1 MNSILLMIGSFL
13 ILLAAYVFYGSW
25 LAKKWGVDPT
35 RPTPAHTMTDG
46 VDYIPTKPSVLLGH
60 HFASIAGAGPIN
72 GPIQA
77 AIFGWLPVALW
88 VLIGGIFI
96 GAVQDFSSI
105 FASIR
110 HDGKSIGHI
119 IELYL
124 GKTGKKMFL
133 AFAWLTLVLVVAAFA
148 DIVGSTFV
156 GFAADG
162 TQIASNATAAAT
174 SVYFVFFAI
183 LYGFLIHRRN
193 PSPFI
198 SIAVAI
204 LFIIFSIALGFFLPV
219 YLSKTTWMIVIIIYI
234 FIAAITPVWILLQ
247 PRDYLNSFLLYA
259 MIIAAFIG
267 ILVTN
272 PVIGLPVFT
281 GWNVNGQWLFPA
293 LFITIACGAISG
305 FHSLVGSGTTS
316 KQLNNEKDAKLIGYG
331 GMLIECGLA
340 IIALIAVGALY
351 VNGEM
356 PAGTPPVV
364 FANAIASFVGNIG
377 IPTDIAYVLI
387 TLAIAS
393 FSLTSLDTATRLG
406 RYMFQEFFSDIEVE
420 GEIRS
425 DCVSERVSK
434 KKTIYAFL
442 SDKYVATAVTII
454 AGGLLAIS
462 GYQNIWPLFGSAN
475 QLLAA
480 LALMAVAIWLGNIG
494 KNNKMFYIPMLF
506 MFAATLTALA
516 ISMYQNF
523 IILYAGNG
531 QLQVNGLQLVVAVFL
546 FILAVILAVQG
557 IQKIWRQRKNAVV

>member
-1 MNSILLMIGSFL
+1 MNSVLLLVISFAILIG
-13 ILLAAYVFYGSW
+13 AYVTYGAW
-25 LAKKWGVDPT
+25 LAKKWGIDPS

-77 AIFGWLPVALW
+77 AVFGWLPVALW
-88 VLIGGIFI
+88 ILIGGIFI

-105 FASIR
+105 FASVR

-162 TQIASNATAAAT
+162 AEIMPNAMAAAT
-174 SVYFVFFAI
+174 SVYFILFAI

-193 PSPFI
+193 LNSVA
-198 SIAVAI
+198 SAGIAV
-204 LFIIFSIALGFFLPV
+204 LFIVICIALGFIFPI
-219 YLSKTTWMIVIIIYI
+219 YLTKTAWMILIIAYI

-259 MIIAAFIG
+259 MIAAAFAG

-272 PVIGLPVFT
+272 PAIGLPAFT
-281 GWNVNGQWLFPA
+281 GWHVDGQWLFPA

-316 KQLNNEKDAKLIGYG
+316 KQLDNEKDAHFIGYG

-340 IIALIAVGALY
+340 VIALIAVGALY
-351 VNGEM
+351 TNGEM
-356 PAGTPPVV
+356 PVGTPPVI
-364 FANAIASFVGNIG
+364 FANAIASFAGNLG

-406 RYMFQEFFSDIEVE
+406 RYMFQEFFSNIEVE

-425 DCVSERVSK
+425 DCVSDRASK
-434 KKTIYAFL
+434 KKTVYAFL
-442 SDKYVATAVTII
+442 SNKYVATAVTII

-480 LALMAVAIWLGNIG
+480 LALMAAAIWLGGIG

-506 MFAATLTALA
+506 MFAVTLTALG
-516 ISMYQNF
+516 ISIYGNF
-523 IILYAGNG
+523 MSLAGG
-531 QLQVNGLQLVVAVFL
+531 SGSLEVNGLQLAVGGFL
-546 FILAVILAVQG
+546 FVLAVILAVQG
-557 IQKIWRQRKNAVV
+557 IGKMLKQRKAAA

>member
-1 MNSILLMIGSFL
+1 MVSFAVLIG
-13 ILLAAYVFYGSW
+13 AYVTYGAW
-25 LAKKWGVDPT
+25 LAKKWGIDPS
-35 RPTPAHTMTDG
+35 RSTPAHTMTDG

-119 IELYL
+119 IEIYL
-124 GKTGKKMFL
+124 GKTGKRIFL

-162 TQIASNATAAAT
+162 TEVMPNAMAAAT
-174 SVYFVFFAI
+174 SVYFIIFAV
-183 LYGFLIHRRN
+183 LYGVLIHRRN
-193 PSPFI
+193 LNSVAAAG
-198 SIAVAI
+198 IAVV
-204 LFIIFSIALGFFLPV
+204 FIVICVALGFIFPI
-219 YLSKTTWMIVIIIYI
+219 YLTKTTWMILIIIYI
-234 FIAAITPVWILLQ
+234 FVAAITPVWILLQ

-259 MIIAAFIG
+259 MIAAAFVG

-272 PVIGLPVFT
+272 PSIGLPAFT

-293 LFITIACGAISG
+293 LFITVACGAISG

-316 KQLNNEKDAKLIGYG
+316 KQLDNEKDARFIGYG

-351 VNGEM
+351 TNGEM
-356 PAGTPPVV
+356 PGGTPPVI

-406 RYMFQEFFSDIEVE
+406 RYMFQEFFSNIEVE

-425 DCVSERVSK
+425 DCVSDRASK
-434 KKTIYAFL
+434 KKTVYAFL
-442 SDKYVATAVTII
+442 SNKYVATAVTII

-462 GYQNIWPLFGSAN
+462 GYRNIWPLFGSAN

-480 LALMAVAIWLGNIG
+480 LALMAVAIWLGSAG

-506 MFAATLTALA
+506 MFAATLTALG
-516 ISMYQNF
+516 ISMYGN
-523 IILYAGNG
+523 IMSLAGG
-531 QLQVNGLQLVVAVFL
+531 SGSIEVNGLQLVVGAFL

-557 IQKIWRQRKNAVV
+557 IGKMLKLKKAAAV

>member
-13 ILLAAYVFYGSW
+13 ILIAAYVFYGSW
-25 LAKKWGVDPT
+25 LAKKWGVDPM
-35 RPTPAHTMTDG
+35 RPTPGHTMTDG

-88 VLIGGIFI
+88 ILIGGIFI

-119 IELYL
+119 IELYM

-162 TQIASNATAAAT
+162 TQIVPNATAAAT
-174 SVYFVFFAI
+174 STYFVVFAI

-193 PSPFI
+193 PKPI
-198 SIAVAI
+198 VSIAVAL
-204 LFIIFSIALGFFLPV
+204 LFIVFSIVLGFLLPV
-219 YLSKTTWMIVIIIYI
+219 YLTKTTWMIVIIIYI

-259 MIIAAFIG
+259 MMIAAFVG

-272 PVIGLPVFT
+272 PVIGLPAFT
-281 GWNVNGQWLFPA
+281 GWVVDDKFLFPA
-293 LFITIACGAISG
+293 LFITVACGAISG

-316 KQLNNEKDAKLIGYG
+316 KQLNNEKDAKVIGYG

-406 RYMFQEFFSDIEVE
+406 RYMFQEFFSETEVE
-420 GEIRS
+420 SES
-425 DCVSERVSK
+425 DYISDRASQK
-434 KKTIYAFL
+434 RTIYTFL
-442 SDKYVATAVTII
+442 SNKYVATAVTII

-462 GYQNIWPLFGSAN
+462 GYENIWPLFGSAN

-480 LALMAVAIWLGNIG
+480 LALMAVGIWLGSIG

-506 MFAATLTALA
+506 MFAATLVALA

-523 IILYAGNG
+523 FILYSGNG
-531 QLQVNGLQLVVAVFL
+531 QTEVNGLQLIVAVFL
-546 FILAVILAVQG
+546 FVLAVILAVQG
-557 IQKIWRQRKNAVV
+557 IQKMLKQRKTVTA